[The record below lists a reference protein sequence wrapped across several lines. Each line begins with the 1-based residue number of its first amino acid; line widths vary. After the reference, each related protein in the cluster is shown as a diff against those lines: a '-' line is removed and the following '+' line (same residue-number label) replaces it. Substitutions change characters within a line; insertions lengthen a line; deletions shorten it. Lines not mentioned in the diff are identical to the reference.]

1 MNKDCLDI
9 VASLHQLQGR
19 RPVKEILEVQS
30 NVLEQGCTEHSLTYE
45 RVRMTLHSMIISDE
59 KVTIGS
65 LIQKARSNPA
75 QAWLDSNAANGIE
88 AAEDIY
94 FDRPV
99 YNPRGYV
106 PPADKDDRR
115 RLDATYSRQ
124 AIRPRDDAPVKPELQ
139 NAIDRI
145 RKRTNEASSNGW

>member
-1 MNKDCLDI
+1 MNAACLDI

-30 NVLEQGCTEHSLTYE
+30 NVLEQGCSEHQLTYE
-45 RVRMTLHSMIISDE
+45 RVRLTLHSMIIADE

-65 LIQKARSNPA
+65 LIQKARSNPS

-88 AAEDIY
+88 ASEDIY

-99 YNPRGYV
+99 YEPRGYV
-106 PPADKDDRR
+106 PPADKEERR
-115 RLDATYSRQ
+115 RLDNLYGRAKIQ
-124 AIRPRDDAPVKPELQ
+124 PWDDAPIKPELQ
-139 NAIDRI
+139 KALDRI
-145 RKRTNEASSNGW
+145 KALAS